1 MRQRGP
7 THPELQAFL
16 TTHHHVVTTREAA
29 ALGFNREVLR
39 RLVQRK
45 VLTRVA
51 RGAYVQTSVLL
62 GHRHLADRTS
72 CAPAPCSA
80 GTGTGGGEPHE
91 ATLLWDLPLLD
102 DGPRRPRS
110 RGRPAVPHRGRR
122 AGRPRASTSLVSL
135 LGEALS

>member
-1 MRQRGP
+1 MD
-7 THPELQAFL
+7 PELQAFL

-45 VLTRVA
+45 VVTRVA

-62 GHRHLADRTS
+62 GHRHLADHTS

-80 GTGTGGGEPHE
+80 GTRTGGRR
-91 ATLLWDLPLLD
+91 AT
-102 DGPRRPRS
+102 RRPRCCGTCRS
-110 RGRPAVPHRGRR
+110 STTVLADLGLVVVPQYRIVDDGRVVRAPRR
-122 AGRPRASTSLVSL
+122 HS
-135 LGEALS
+135 

>member
-1 MRQRGP
+1 M
-7 THPELQAFL
+7 HPELQAFL

-45 VLTRVA
+45 VLARVA

-62 GHRHLADRTS
+62 GHRHLADRHVLRARALLRWHPDGWAASHT
-72 CAPAPCSA
+72 
-80 GTGTGGGEPHE
+80 T

-122 AGRPRASTSLVSL
+122 ARRPRASTSLVSL
-135 LGEALS
+135 PGEALR